1 MLTLKGMMHVPEP
14 SMSSLTISQID
25 ETLESA
31 LKRRAAQDGVSVEE
45 EARRLLRR
53 AVLEEETPGLG
64 RRIAQRFHDLGVD
77 DLPIPPRT
85 APRPPPF
92 HDETA

>member
-1 MLTLKGMMHVPEP
+1 
-14 SMSSLTISQID
+14 MSSLTISQID
-25 ETLESA
+25 EALESA

-92 HDETA
+92 QGETA